1 MNHVKMSVFD
11 HCLILKNDHF
21 VWLKLTIAQQ
31 VVFLV
36 VLLLLLFK
44 DNERWPRRD
53 FNLNLTDVK
62 ATAFFANLVTFE
74 EIP

>member
-11 HCLILKNDHF
+11 HCLILQNGHF
-21 VWLKLTIAQQ
+21 IRLKLIIAQQ
-31 VVFLV
+31 VVLLV

-44 DNERWPRRD
+44 DNEKWPRRD

-62 ATAFFANLVTFE
+62 AIAFFY
-74 EIP
+74 